1 MTLPVFGRGR
11 DPGPDFMALLR
22 GMGQLSGIPA
32 DGGGVGT
39 TRHPEDGATA
49 AGVDALMGD
58 ARHGTTCVAV
68 RYADGVL
75 LAGDRRA
82 TSGGLISSHRI
93 EKVFAADEH
102 TGIAIAGV
110 AGPAVEMVRLFRL
123 QLEHYEK
130 VECTPISLEGKANQL
145 SQLVRANLPA
155 AMRGLAVI
163 PILAGFDC
171 AAGVG
176 RIFEYDITGG
186 RYEER
191 GHAASGSGS
200 IHAGTVLKLGQRPAQ
215 SKWKALDL
223 TLEALLVAA
232 DSDAGTGGPDPLRDT
247 FPVVASID
255 AGGYQRIGD
264 RELRTRTNRLVRR
277 LRNRRG
283 LVTGSAK
290 GKRGRGKQ
298 KRKASPAAKDG
309 AGGQTASAASS
320 EGDGSMASGTGSGD
334 GTDGGKGAGS

>member
-1 MTLPVFGRGR
+1 MTLPVFGRGK
-11 DPGPDFMALLR
+11 DPGPDFMAMLR
-22 GMGQLSGIPA
+22 GMGQVGGIPA
-32 DGGGVGT
+32 AGDDRGVRT
-39 TRHPEDGATA
+39 ARLPEAGTA
-49 AGVDALMGD
+49 AGVDALTGD
-58 ARHGTTCVAV
+58 ALHGTTCVAV

-110 AGPAVEMVRLFRL
+110 AGPAIEMVRLFRL

-130 VECTPISLEGKANQL
+130 VEGTPISLEGKANQL
-145 SQLVRANLPA
+145 SQMVRANLPA

-163 PILAGFDC
+163 PILAGFDF

-200 IHAGTVLKLGQRPAQ
+200 IHAGTVLKLGQRPSQ

-232 DSDAGTGGPDPLRDT
+232 DSDAGTGGPDPLRDV

-255 AGGYQRIGD
+255 AGGYQRIRD
-264 RELRTRTNRLVRR
+264 RELRTRTNRLMRR

-283 LVTGSAK
+283 LDTGSAK
-290 GKRGRGKQ
+290 GKRGKGKQ
-298 KRKASPAAKDG
+298 KRKTSPAAKVA
-309 AGGQTASAASS
+309 AGGQPGSTAPSESKSRGAGESS
-320 EGDGSMASGTGSGD
+320 
-334 GTDGGKGAGS
+334 GGGAGS